1 MQYLLITIQ
10 VLGSVSLYYWFFF
23 NSEFFYLLNKHKNA
37 HPLYLFFLPLLFI
50 SYPAILALAYKIAWD
65 FFDENVQNMAF
76 LISVIPISFFL
87 IGLVVLKK
95 IKSL

>member
-1 MQYLLITIQ
+1 MQYLLVTIQ

-37 HPLYLFFLPLLFI
+37 HPVYLFFLPLLFI

-65 FFDENVQNMAF
+65 FFDENAQTLAF
-76 LISVIPISFFL
+76 LISVVPISVFL

>member
-1 MQYLLITIQ
+1 MLYTLVIIQ
-10 VLGSVSLYYWFFF
+10 ILGLVSLYYWFFF

-65 FFDENVQNMAF
+65 FFDENAYVLAF
-76 LISVIPISFFL
+76 LISIVPIGIFL

-95 IKSL
+95 IKRL

>member
-50 SYPAILALAYKIAWD
+50 SFPAVLALAYKLAWD
-65 FFDENVQNMAF
+65 FFEENGHLSAV
-76 LISVIPISFFL
+76 LISVVPSIAFL
-87 IGLVVLKK
+87 LGVIILRK
-95 IKSL
+95 IKNL

>member
-87 IGLVVLKK
+87 IGLFVLKK

>member
-76 LISVIPISFFL
+76 LISVIPIGFFL